1 MQIPTAPLW
10 SKTEE
15 VRGRSVCSRVALC
28 TVHGGT
34 GHFALCR
41 VALFTCRVALG
52 TVLGGTA
59 GQLFSTSENPSCK
72 LLCQPSRINLVFL
85 ILPVL
90 PVLLSAH
97 VVFVNISIVDV
108 VVVYSQAGELCF
120 QKAFMAKGIAF

>member
-1 MQIPTAPLW
+1 MQILTAPVW

-15 VRGRSVCSRVALC
+15 LRGRSVCSRVAL
-28 TVHGGT
+28 G
-34 GHFALCR
+34 
-41 VALFTCRVALG
+41 TCRVALG
-52 TVLGGTA
+52 TVQGGTA

-97 VVFVNISIVDV
+97 VVFVNIFIVDV
-108 VVVYSQAGELCF
+108 VGVCSQADELCF
-120 QKAFMAKGIAF
+120 QKAFMAKLI